1 MNQSYKIIMIIFRT
15 RLPNQVLAGLKV
27 GTTEEGRCSMEDNRK
42 KDNSVFLVSMMI
54 VIAIVAWGLLLPSNF
69 ETVANASFQFLSV
82 NFGWFYTFAMT
93 SFIVFAV
100 WVGFLS
106 PYGKIKLGPDD
117 SKPEFSNISWFAMLF
132 SAGMGIGLVFWGIA
146 EPLNHYLN
154 PLEVE
159 PMTEA
164 AAQFAM
170 TKSFLHWG
178 LHPWANYCVLGLGLA
193 YMQFRKGKPGL
204 VSSIFI
210 PLVGEKK
217 VKGWFG
223 KTIDIL
229 AVFATA
235 AGMATSLGLGT
246 LQINSG
252 LNYMFGIPESTMVQ
266 IIIVVGI
273 TIVYTWTAVM
283 GVDTGIKLISNLNMI
298 FVVIILAGS
307 FVFGPTV
314 GILNTFVESTGLYFQ
329 NLIGNALEMGAFGNS
344 DWYGAWTIFYWAW
357 WIAWAPFTGVFIAR
371 ISRGR
376 TIREFVAGVLFV
388 PAIVSF
394 IWFAIFGGIDFATAP
409 AILMEAVKSTS
420 TAFFVVMNEI
430 PFGAFLNLVAIL
442 LLFTF
447 FITSA
452 NSATFVLGMLTQHGD
467 LEPDNKRKT
476 VWGVLQ
482 AALALSLMVGTANGL
497 QMLQTISIIAAFPFA
512 FIMLAS
518 MVALAKALKTDESIV
533 RLPNQA
539 ITKLNKQEEPA

>member
-1 MNQSYKIIMIIFRT
+1 
-15 RLPNQVLAGLKV
+15 
-27 GTTEEGRCSMEDNRK
+27 METPK
-42 KDNSVFLVSMMI
+42 KKSQSVFLISMAI
-54 VIAIVAWGLLLPSNF
+54 VALIVAWGLVLPGNF
-69 ETVANASFQFLSV
+69 ETVANASFNFLSK
-82 NFGWFYTFAMT
+82 NFGWFYTFMMT

-100 WVGFLS
+100 WIGFFS
-106 PYGKIKLGPDD
+106 PYQNVKLGPDD

-146 EPLNHYLN
+146 EPLNHYTA
-154 PLEVE
+154 PLGVE
-159 PMTEA
+159 PLTEA

-193 YMQFRKGKPGL
+193 YMQFRKNKPGL

-210 PLVGEKK
+210 PLLGEER
-217 VKGWFG
+217 VAGPLG

-246 LQINSG
+246 YQINSG
-252 LNYMFGIPESTMVQ
+252 LHYMFGIPENTTVQ
-266 IIIVVGI
+266 LIIVIGI
-273 TIVYTWTAVM
+273 TVIYTWTAVT
-283 GVDTGIKLISNLNMI
+283 GVDKGIKMISNLNMI
-298 FVVIILAGS
+298 LVAVILVGS
-307 FVFGPTV
+307 FIFGPTV
-314 GILNTFVESTGLYFQ
+314 GIMNTMVESTGLYFQ
-329 NLIGNALEMGAFGNS
+329 NLIGNAFEMGAFGNA
-344 DWYGAWTIFYWAW
+344 DWYGSWTIFYWAW

-394 IWFAIFGGIDFATAP
+394 IWFSIFGGISFSVAAEV
-409 AILMEAVKSTS
+409 ALEAVKSTS
-420 TAFFVVMNEI
+420 TAFFVVMHEI
-430 PFGAFLNLVAIL
+430 PLGAALSFVAII

-476 VWGVLQ
+476 VWGILQ
-482 AALALSLMVGTANGL
+482 AALALSLMIGSANGL
-497 QMLQTISIIAAFPFA
+497 QMLQTISIIAAFPFT
-512 FIMLAS
+512 FIMLFT
-518 MVALAKALKTDESIV
+518 MVALYKALQTDESLKTV
-533 RLPNQA
+533 QLQQHQRYMER
-539 ITKLNKQEEPA
+539 TES

>member
-1 MNQSYKIIMIIFRT
+1 
-15 RLPNQVLAGLKV
+15 
-27 GTTEEGRCSMEDNRK
+27 MEQKQK
-42 KDNSVFLVSMMI
+42 KDASVFLISMLI
-54 VIAIVAWGLLLPSNF
+54 VVLIVAWGLILPGNF
-69 ETVANASFQFLSV
+69 EAVANASFTFLSK
-82 NFGWFYTFAMT
+82 NFGWFYTFMMT

-100 WVGFLS
+100 WIGFFS
-106 PYGKIKLGPDD
+106 PFRNIRLGPDD
-117 SKPEFSNISWFAMLF
+117 SRPEFSNLSWFAMLF

-146 EPLNHYLN
+146 EPLNHYTS
-154 PLEVE
+154 PVGVE
-159 PMTEA
+159 PLTEA

-178 LHPWANYCVLGLGLA
+178 LHPWANYCILGLGLA
-193 YMQFRKGKPGL
+193 YMQFRKNKPGL

-210 PLVGEKK
+210 PLLGEKR
-217 VKGWFG
+217 VAGPLG

-246 LQINSG
+246 YQINSG
-252 LNYMFGIPESTMVQ
+252 LNYMFGIPENTTVQ
-266 IIIVVGI
+266 LAIVIGI
-273 TIVYTWTAVM
+273 TIIYTWTAAT
-283 GVDTGIKLISNLNMI
+283 GVEKGIKLISNLNM
-298 FVVIILAGS
+298 VLVAIILVGS

-329 NLIGNALEMGAFGNS
+329 NLVGNALEMGAFGNA
-344 DWYGAWTIFYWAW
+344 DWYGSWTIFYWAW

-388 PAIVSF
+388 PTIVSF
-394 IWFAIFGGIDFATAP
+394 VWFAIFGGISFSVVQEVA
-409 AILMEAVKSTS
+409 LEAVQSTS

-430 PFGAFLNLVAIL
+430 PFGTALSFVAIL

-467 LEPDNKRKT
+467 LEPGNGRKT
-476 VWGVLQ
+476 IWGILQ
-482 AALALSLMVGTANGL
+482 AGLALSLMIGSANGL
-497 QMLQTISIIAAFPFA
+497 QMLQTISIIAAFPFTI
-512 FIMLAS
+512 IMLFT
-518 MVALAKALKTDESIV
+518 MIALYRALQTGESLRRNALHPSLIGV
-533 RLPNQA
+533 ER
-539 ITKLNKQEEPA
+539 TES

>member
-1 MNQSYKIIMIIFRT
+1 
-15 RLPNQVLAGLKV
+15 
-27 GTTEEGRCSMEDNRK
+27 MEQKTK
-42 KDNSVFLVSMMI
+42 KNETVFIVSMLI
-54 VIAIVAWGLLLPSNF
+54 VVLIVAWGLLLPGNF
-69 ETVANASFQFLSV
+69 ETVANASFNFLSK
-82 NFGWFYTFAMT
+82 NFGWFYTFMMT
-93 SFIVFAV
+93 AFIAFSV
-100 WVGFLS
+100 WIGFFS
-106 PYGKIKLGPDD
+106 KFRNIKLGPDD

-146 EPLNHYLN
+146 EPLNHYIN
-154 PLEVE
+154 PIGVE

-193 YMQFRKGKPGL
+193 YMQFRKNKPGL

-210 PLVGEKK
+210 PLLGEDR
-217 VKGWFG
+217 VAGPIG

-246 LQINSG
+246 FQINSG
-252 LNYMFGIPESTMVQ
+252 LNYMFGIPENTAAQ
-266 IIIVVGI
+266 LAIVIGI
-273 TIVYTWTAVM
+273 TIIYTWTAVT
-283 GVDTGIKLISNLNMI
+283 GVDKGIKMISNLNM
-298 FVVIILAGS
+298 VLVAVILAGS
-307 FVFGPTV
+307 FLFGPTV
-314 GILNTFVESTGLYFQ
+314 GIMNTLVESTGLYFQ

-344 DWYGAWTIFYWAW
+344 DWYGSWTIFYWAW

-394 IWFAIFGGIDFATAP
+394 IWFSIFGGISFSVAADVA
-409 AILMEAVKSTS
+409 LEAAKSTS
-420 TAFFVVMNEI
+420 TAFFVVMHQI
-430 PFGAFLNLVAIL
+430 PFGAALSFVAIL

-476 VWGVLQ
+476 VWGILQ
-482 AALALSLMVGTANGL
+482 AALALSLMIGSANGL
-497 QMLQTISIIAAFPFA
+497 QMLQTISIIAAFPFT
-512 FIMLAS
+512 FIMLFT
-518 MVALAKALKTDESIV
+518 MIALYKALQTDESLRTHALHTNPLIE
-533 RLPNQA
+533 R
-539 ITKLNKQEEPA
+539 TEP

>member
-1 MNQSYKIIMIIFRT
+1 
-15 RLPNQVLAGLKV
+15 
-27 GTTEEGRCSMEDNRK
+27 MEKGKRDQ
-42 KDNSVFLVSMMI
+42 SVFIISVLI
-54 VIAIVAWGLLLPSNF
+54 VVAIVAWGLLLPSNF
-69 ETVANASFQFLSV
+69 EAVANASFGFISS

-93 SFIVFAV
+93 SFIIFAV
-100 WVGFLS
+100 WVGFFS
-106 PYGKIKLGPDD
+106 PYGNIKLGPDD

-146 EPLNHYLN
+146 EPLNHYIN
-154 PLEVE
+154 PIGIE
-159 PMTEA
+159 PMTDA
-164 AAQFAM
+164 AAKFAM

-193 YMQFRKGKPGL
+193 YMQFRKNKPGL

-210 PLVGEKK
+210 PLVGEKRT
-217 VKGWFG
+217 KGWIG
-223 KTIDIL
+223 KTIDVL

-246 LQINSG
+246 YQINSG
-252 LNYMFGIPESTMVQ
+252 LNYMFGIPENTMVQ
-266 IIIVVGI
+266 LIIVIGI
-273 TIVYTWTAVM
+273 TVVYTGTAVM
-283 GVDTGIKLISNLNMI
+283 GVDKGIKLISNLNM
-298 FVVIILAGS
+298 VLVAVILAGS
-307 FVFGPTV
+307 FIFGPTV
-314 GILNTFVESTGLYFQ
+314 GILNTLVESTGLYFQ
-329 NLIGNALEMGAFGNS
+329 NLIGNAFEMGAFGNS
-344 DWYGAWTIFYWAW
+344 DWYGAWTVFYWAW

-409 AILMEAVKSTS
+409 EILLEAVKSTS

-430 PFGAFLNLVAIL
+430 PFGAFINFVAIL

-452 NSATFVLGMLTQHGD
+452 NSATFVLGMLTQQGD

-476 VWGVLQ
+476 IWGILQ
-482 AALALSLMVGTANGL
+482 AALALSLMIGSANGL
-497 QMLQTISIIAAFPFA
+497 QMLQTISIIAAFPFSM
-512 FIMLAS
+512 IMMAS
-518 MVALAKALKTDESIV
+518 MVALNKALKTDESII
-533 RLPNQA
+533 RLKNIAP
-539 ITKLNKQEEPA
+539 KSGNKIQEEMV